1 MEKINKLYF
10 KDIEIMEKALG
21 INVSEDE
28 FLNHYVLPAYGAR
41 PIPNTED
48 YLIEIRL
55 YFRDEIFVFCCV
67 EPSCLT
73 HTKPSKD
80 KKETNDNPFSSDILY
95 FKSWD
100 IMKMYVRVTDESH
113 FYHHHCKWLG
123 KDSKYNGC
131 CRIEVQSTTTDG
143 GESIIDYPCMCDI
156 DKLTDDKSVKKQPE
170 KASADLSAYA
180 NLPGNSS
187 AKTAT
192 VTWSKDNISVKESIR
207 KMCLNDAVKCICSD
221 RNNQYGEPEDN
232 FRIIAD
238 YWTTYLKDKKEV
250 TAQDVANMMI
260 LFKIGRLTVTN
271 GTYDTYVDIAG
282 YAGCGA
288 EILGN
293 NTDEK

>member
-10 KDIEIMEKALG
+10 KDIKSMEVALET
-21 INVSEDE
+21 NVSEDD
-28 FLNHYVLPAYGAR
+28 FLNHYLLLDGEAR
-41 PIPNTED
+41 PFPFVSV
-48 YLIEIRL
+48 YLNDKAIAYLHIEL
-55 YFRDEIFVFCCV
+55 
-67 EPSCLT
+67 SWLT
-73 HTKPSKD
+73 LHSPAKIKGE
-80 KKETNDNPFSSDILY
+80 KENNDNPFSSDILY

-100 IMKMYVRVTDESH
+100 IMKMYVHVTDESH

-180 NLPGNSS
+180 NLPGNSG

-238 YWTTYLKDKKEV
+238 YWTTYLKDKKEIA
-250 TAQDVANMMI
+250 AQDVANMMI